1 MPNMAEKQKH
11 DGRVKIG
18 HYVLGDTLGV
28 GTFGK
33 VKSEC
38 RDGRGLGG
46 AGRQVERP
54 RASPGPSTSRGSR
67 GVGLG
72 DDPALWAVPRRSL
85 RAPWPFS
92 TLSAPLS
99 AELGDWPSPQGPGAW
114 SGWGSHRAVGS
125 GAGLPL
131 LPGALRGASSAV
143 SVKPERGA
151 VRVWPSPQR

>member
-54 RASPGPSTSRGSR
+54 RASRGPSTSRGSR

-72 DDPALWAVPRRSL
+72 DDPALRAVASAVPASPL
-85 RAPWPFS
+85 A
-92 TLSAPLS
+92 LLYPLS
-99 AELGDWPSPQGPGAW
+99 ALVCRAGRLAQSAGPWSMVGMGESPRRG
-114 SGWGSHRAVGS
+114 VGS
-125 GAGLPL
+125 GSPTPARCPAWSVICGL
-131 LPGALRGASSAV
+131 S
-143 SVKPERGA
+143 
-151 VRVWPSPQR
+151 